1 MRILSLD
8 IGDKRIGVAMSDPS
22 GFLASPVTT
31 IERTSDASAVQEIV
45 ALIAQH
51 EVGEIVIGIPISM
64 SGRRGPQVRRTLDFA
79 ELLAQ
84 QTDLPMKQVD
94 ERLSSVQA
102 ERMMIES
109 GASPS
114 RDKARVD
121 AVAAAVILQSY
132 LDSK

>member
-22 GFLASPVTT
+22 GFLASPLVT
-31 IERTSDASAVQEIV
+31 IERTSDASAIQEIV
-45 ALIAQH
+45 SLINQH
-51 EVGEIVIGIPISM
+51 EVGEIVVGIPISM
-64 SGRRGPQVRRTLDFA
+64 SGRRGLQVRLTLDFV

-84 QTDLPMKQVD
+84 QTNLPVKQVD

-102 ERMMIES
+102 ERIMKES
-109 GASPS
+109 GSSPS
-114 RDKARVD
+114 RDKARID
-121 AVAAAVILQSY
+121 AVAAAVMLQSY

>member
-1 MRILSLD
+1 MSASGKKFVSD
-8 IGDKRIGVAMSDPS
+8 SIGSMETLPAN
-22 GFLASPVTT
+22 A
-31 IERTSDASAVQEIV
+31 
-45 ALIAQH
+45 
-51 EVGEIVIGIPISM
+51 VGEIVIGIPISM

-84 QTDLPMKQVD
+84 QTDLPIKQVD

-121 AVAAAVILQSY
+121 AVAAAVILQAY